1 MKKLLAIVLAA
12 VMAFGV
18 FAFTGCSDKTGKS
31 DFKVG
36 AILIGD
42 ENEGYT
48 YAHIQGIEAAKKAC
62 NLSDDQIIYKYNVT
76 EDEKCYEAA
85 VDLAEQGC
93 KLIIANSFGHEDHLI
108 RAAKGYPDVVF
119 CHATGQKAAKHTE
132 LNNIFNYFD
141 SIYEARYVSGIV
153 AGMKLKALMDEGKV
167 TDPYVGYVDA
177 YPYAEVVSGYTAFF
191 LGIRSIVPEAH
202 MDVQYTKEWFDLV
215 KESEAANALM
225 ARGCVIIGQHADST
239 GAPSAVQAKYEAG
252 ETVFSVGYNIDM
264 LSVAP
269 DVALTS
275 PQNNWGAY
283 YTYAFE
289 QVMNGKKPE
298 QDWCHGYS
306 NNAVQISPLGKACAA
321 GTQEAVDAA
330 IEKIKSGELKVF
342 DCSTFTVNGEHLTSY
357 DKSHGFEG
365 TQLIWDGYFHESEV
379 ISAPL
384 FDIRIDGITELSK

>member
-62 NLSDDQIIYKYNVT
+62 NLSDDQIVYKYIVPEN
-76 EDEKCYEAA
+76 EKCYEAA
-85 VDLAEQGC
+85 IDLVDQGC
-93 KLIIANSFGHEDHLI
+93 KLIIANSFGHESYLI
-108 RAAKGYPDVVF
+108 RAAGEHPDVIF
-119 CHATGQKAAKHTE
+119 CHATGKTAAKHTE
-132 LNNIFNYFD
+132 LTNMFNYFD

-153 AGMKLKALMDEGKV
+153 AGMKLKELMDEGKV
-167 TDPYVGYVDA
+167 TDPYIGA

-202 MDVQYTKEWFDLV
+202 MDVQYTQEWFDIV

-357 DKSHGFEG
+357 DKSDGFEG
-365 TQLIWDGYFHESEV
+365 TQLIWDGYCHESEV

>member
-108 RAAKGYPDVVF
+108 RAAKEYPDVVF

-167 TDPYVGYVDA
+167 TDPYIGYVGA
-177 YPYAEVVSGYTAFF
+177 YPYAEVVSGYTAF
-191 LGIRSIVPEAH
+191 LICDVRERGSSGIFE
-202 MDVQYTKEWFDLV
+202 K
-215 KESEAANALM
+215 
-225 ARGCVIIGQHADST
+225 
-239 GAPSAVQAKYEAG
+239 AVL
-252 ETVFSVGYNIDM
+252 
-264 LSVAP
+264 LSVFPRHAESILLYNVT
-269 DVALTS
+269 VA
-275 PQNNWGAY
+275 
-283 YTYAFE
+283 F
-289 QVMNGKKPE
+289 
-298 QDWCHGYS
+298 
-306 NNAVQISPLGKACAA
+306 ACN
-321 GTQEAVDAA
+321 
-330 IEKIKSGELKVF
+330 L
-342 DCSTFTVNGEHLTSY
+342 L
-357 DKSHGFEG
+357 
-365 TQLIWDGYFHESEV
+365 
-379 ISAPL
+379 
-384 FDIRIDGITELSK
+384 